1 MKREREKIG
10 VVSQESENEWF
21 EDSLGAV
28 VMNLK
33 EKGQCN
39 NMLSHPTQWHGFKC
53 RVGLSK

>member
-21 EDSLGAV
+21 EDSFGVV

-39 NMLSHPTQWHGFKC
+39 NMFFYLI
-53 RVGLSK
+53 